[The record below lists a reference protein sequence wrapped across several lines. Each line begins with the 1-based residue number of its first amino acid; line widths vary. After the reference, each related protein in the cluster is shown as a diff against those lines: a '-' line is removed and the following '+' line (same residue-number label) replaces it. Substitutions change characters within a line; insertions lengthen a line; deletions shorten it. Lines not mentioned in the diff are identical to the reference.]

1 MADKFYKGSERV
13 LFILIEGEYLPIGC
27 LTSDGF
33 NEEVDMLNTTTRE
46 NNGWETSRPVTQ
58 RFSVDFSGLI
68 INTAFAGGDFDKI
81 SYDRL
86 VGIKRSRELQSWKL
100 MTTDGQFV
108 HDFRGHIVEISD
120 AASSGEMITFIG
132 SIQGYGEPIF
142 TTEKLILLSSGKQD
156 EYIQDGTNN
165 IFNP

>member
-1 MADKFYKGSERV
+1 MKYFKGSERV
-13 LFILIEGEYLPIGC
+13 LMILIEGEYLPIGC
-27 LTSDGF
+27 LTSDSF

-68 INTAFAGGDFDKI
+68 INTAFAGGDFTKV

-86 VGIKRSRELQSWKL
+86 VAIKRSRVLQDWKL

-108 HDFRGHIVEISD
+108 HDFKGYIVSLSD
-120 AASSGEMITFIG
+120 AASSGELITFEG

-142 TTEKLILLSSGKQD
+142 TTEKLILLSSGQEN
-156 EYIQDGTNN
+156 EYIQDGNNN
-165 IFNP
+165 IINP